1 MKWFLQFFGIG
12 SAVLYMLLV
21 IVDHRTRDGT
31 AENIVAGEAQSN
43 HRRLSVWGPYLPNRS
58 LGQDRRASLTT
69 QPAHQQNE
77 ALAPEPYRQSPRR
90 YFDDQPALR
99 IN

>member
-43 HRRLSVWGPYLPNRS
+43 HRRLSVWGPLPSKQVSGSRS
-58 LGQDRRASLTT
+58 ASFIDHTARP
-69 QPAHQQNE
+69 PAK
-77 ALAPEPYRQSPRR
+77 
-90 YFDDQPALR
+90 
-99 IN
+99 